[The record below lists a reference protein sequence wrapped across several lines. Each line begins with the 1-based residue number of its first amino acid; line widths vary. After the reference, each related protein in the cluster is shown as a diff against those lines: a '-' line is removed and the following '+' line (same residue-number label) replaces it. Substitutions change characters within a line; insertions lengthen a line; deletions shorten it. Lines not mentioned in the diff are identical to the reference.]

1 MPTTYQVDANLLTV
15 NLRNVPHAP
24 YNGSGLPPDSGGQPA
39 GHASFAHIYGTFPT
53 SMGMEVAA
61 ALLRL
66 RTKRP
71 PDRALSFWDG
81 VHAPPRNPRIA
92 CLKTGATGDWGMIV
106 IGRDNSH

>member
-1 MPTTYQVDANLLTV
+1 
-15 NLRNVPHAP
+15 
-24 YNGSGLPPDSGGQPA
+24 
-39 GHASFAHIYGTFPT
+39 
-53 SMGMEVAA
+53 MGMEVAA
-61 ALLRL
+61 ALLLL
-66 RTKRP
+66 RTKQP